1 MSFAQKSE
9 RVFRTTVKNK
19 KILFVLIAALI
30 VAILATAALLGWGT
44 KKTHF
49 DIIFFGDSRVG
60 NDRTDTALP
69 VLLEN
74 AVNMSVYNAG
84 IGGSTLS
91 YTGEY
96 PTWDI
101 YSMVSLSKAVAANDF
116 SIQLANSESAYFDY
130 AEIVDYVPDTVKD
143 ISKIDFKKAKY
154 VIIEQGTNDYLS
166 GMKLEGE
173 DKYDESSVGGALRTS
188 IKNIKKASPDA
199 KIILISTCFTSTPAG
214 YGDELDMGYGTEE
227 DFAEF
232 EKKIAEE
239 TGVLFVDLYHES
251 GINRDNFKDYLF
263 DGLHPNDAG
272 NKVVIDLLTKKFN
285 LD

>member
-1 MSFAQKSE
+1 MLSEQKSE
-9 RVFRTTVKNK
+9 RVFQTTVKNK
-19 KILFVLIAALI
+19 NICGIVVSAIVVIVLAAVSILNF
-30 VAILATAALLGWGT
+30 GT
-44 KKTHF
+44 KKTHY
-49 DIIFFGDSRVG
+49 DVIFFGDSRVG

-74 AVNMSVYNAG
+74 AIGMSVYNAG

-91 YTGEY
+91 YTGQY
-96 PTWDI
+96 PTWDM
-101 YSMVSLSKAVAANDF
+101 YSMVSLSKAIAANDF
-116 SIQLANSESAYFDY
+116 SIQLSNIESAYFDN
-130 AEIVDYVPDTVKD
+130 AEIVEYVPDTIKG

-166 GMKLEGE
+166 GMKLEGD
-173 DKYDESSVGGALRTS
+173 DKYDETTVGGALRTS
-188 IKNIKKASPDA
+188 IANIKKASPDA

-214 YGDELDMGYGTEE
+214 YGDELDLGYGTEE
-227 DFAEF
+227 DFADF

-239 TGVLFVDLYHES
+239 TGVLFIDLYHES

-272 NKVVIDLLTKKFN
+272 NKIVIDLLTKQFN
-285 LD
+285 QD

>member
-1 MSFAQKSE
+1 MLSEQKSE
-9 RVFRTTVKNK
+9 RVFQTTVKNK
-19 KILFVLIAALI
+19 NICGIVVSAIVVIVLAAVSILNF
-30 VAILATAALLGWGT
+30 GT
-44 KKTHF
+44 KKTHY
-49 DIIFFGDSRVG
+49 DVIFFGDSRVG

-74 AVNMSVYNAG
+74 AIGMSVYNAG

-91 YTGEY
+91 YTGQY
-96 PTWDI
+96 PTWDM
-101 YSMVSLSKAVAANDF
+101 YSMVSLSKAIAANDF
-116 SIQLANSESAYFDY
+116 SIQLSNIESAYFDN
-130 AEIVDYVPDTVKD
+130 AEIVEYVPDTIKD

-166 GMKLEGE
+166 GMKLEGD
-173 DKYDESSVGGALRTS
+173 DKYDETTVGGALRTS
-188 IKNIKKASPDA
+188 IANIKKSSPDA

-214 YGDELDMGYGTEE
+214 YGDELDLGYGTEE
-227 DFAEF
+227 DFADF

-239 TGVLFVDLYHES
+239 TGVLFIDLYHES

-272 NKVVIDLLTKKFN
+272 NKIVIDLLTKQFN
-285 LD
+285 QD

>member
-69 VLLEN
+69 VLLGN

-116 SIQLANSESAYFDY
+116 SIQLANSESKYFDY
-130 AEIVDYVPDTVKD
+130 AEIVDYVPETIKD

>member
-30 VAILATAALLGWGT
+30 VAILATAAILGCGT

-116 SIQLANSESAYFDY
+116 SIQLANSESKYFDY
-130 AEIVDYVPDTVKD
+130 AEIVDYVPETIKD
-143 ISKIDFKKAKY
+143 ISKIDFKKAQY

-166 GMKLEGE
+166 GMKLEGD
-173 DKYDESSVGGALRTS
+173 DKYDISSVGGALRTS

-227 DFAEF
+227 DFAKF

-251 GINRDNFKDYLF
+251 GINRDNFEDYLF

>member
-1 MSFAQKSE
+1 MLSEQKSE
-9 RVFRTTVKNK
+9 RVFQTTVKNK
-19 KILFVLIAALI
+19 NICGIVVSAIVVIVLAAVSILNF
-30 VAILATAALLGWGT
+30 GT
-44 KKTHF
+44 KKTHY
-49 DIIFFGDSRVG
+49 DVIFFGDSRVG

-74 AVNMSVYNAG
+74 AIGMSVYNAG

-91 YTGEY
+91 YTGQY
-96 PTWDI
+96 PTWDM
-101 YSMVSLSKAVAANDF
+101 YSMVSLSKAIEANDF
-116 SIQLANSESAYFDY
+116 SIQLSNIESAYFDN
-130 AEIVDYVPDTVKD
+130 AEIVEYVPDTIKD

-166 GMKLEGE
+166 GMKLEGD
-173 DKYDESSVGGALRTS
+173 DKYDETTVGGALRTS
-188 IKNIKKASPDA
+188 IANIKKSSPDA

-214 YGDELDMGYGTEE
+214 YGDELDLGYGTEE
-227 DFAEF
+227 DFADF

-239 TGVLFVDLYHES
+239 TGVLFIDLYHES

-272 NKVVIDLLTKKFN
+272 NKIVIDLLTKQFN
-285 LD
+285 QD